1 MSPWSGVATAIVTL
15 DENGREDIKG
25 VVNVPIVEDKLGR
38 EAVRGSDQESDGCV
52 YNTTLNQRRGWR

>member
-25 VVNVPIVEDKLGR
+25 VVNVPIVDDRLGR
-38 EAVRGSDQESDGCV
+38 EAVRGSDQSLTVSC
-52 YNTTLNQRRGWR
+52 TTPR